1 MEVSDSTKTMQKRIL
16 KDAEDE
22 AQRVKSEAKEK
33 AEKIVKEA
41 KQRAKEMKEEE
52 IEKVKKHMDE
62 TQRQDVAEKKADYH
76 RRMQSL
82 KSELIDEAFDKLKEE
97 LQKYVKK
104 IAYQKTLNSLI
115 TEAGIVLGGGKLI
128 ITLNEKDKQKISKE
142 TIKKIRKQIQKET
155 NMETSIDLDEK
166 IIQTIG
172 GAAISMV
179 DQKATIDNTFEARLE
194 RIKEKTKAELEA
206 ILFE

>member
-1 MEVSDSTKTMQKRIL
+1 MEVSDSTNAMQKRIL
-16 KDAEDE
+16 KDAENE
-22 AQRVKSEAKEK
+22 AQRLKSEAKEK

-41 KQRAKEMKEEE
+41 KQRAKEMKEEG

-62 TQRQDVAEKKADYH
+62 TQRQDIAEKKVDYH

-82 KSELIDEAFDKLKEE
+82 KSELIDEVFDKVKEE

-104 IAYQKTLNSLI
+104 TTYQKTLNSLI

-128 ITLNEKDKQKISKE
+128 ITLNEADKQKISKE
-142 TIKKIRKQIQKET
+142 TIEKIRKQIQKET

-166 IIQTIG
+166 TVRTIG
-172 GAAISMV
+172 GAVISMV

-194 RIKEKTKAELEA
+194 RIKEKAKAELET